1 MTLCILRYVCVCV
14 CECVYVCVCVCVCL
28 FVYDNN
34 IYVCIVCSFVGAV
47 MVSLIRGLSRDLS
60 IKAGL
65 RAAYMSL
72 HSLHAVSEELNP
84 NFLTEES
91 ISEWAPWEASQ
102 LL

>member
-1 MTLCILRYVCVCV
+1 MWCAICV
-14 CECVYVCVCVCVCL
+14 
-28 FVYDNN
+28 FVY
-34 IYVCIVCSFVGAV
+34 SFVGAV
-47 MVSLIRGLSRDLS
+47 VVSLIRGLTRDLS

-72 HSLHAVSEELNP
+72 HSPRAVPEELSP

-102 LL
+102 VL

>member
-1 MTLCILRYVCVCV
+1 MVLVSCVINYTNNIVCVCV
-14 CECVYVCVCVCVCL
+14 
-28 FVYDNN
+28 
-34 IYVCIVCSFVGAV
+34 VCSFVGAV
-47 MVSLIRGLSRDLS
+47 MVSLIQGLSRDLS

-72 HSLHAVSEELNP
+72 HSPHAVSEELNP
-84 NFLTEES
+84 SFLMEES